1 MIDNE
6 IEKLRDMGKV
16 KNLIDDLGCDYQ
28 RMSLGGQET
37 YKKLCKL
44 LGWEFESWLMV
55 NSKTISLGQIIT
67 AI

>member
-16 KNLIDDLGCDYQ
+16 KNLIDDLGWDYQ

-44 LGWEFESWLMV
+44 LGWEFES
-55 NSKTISLGQIIT
+55 
-67 AI
+67 